1 MVCQRRTP
9 TYDSLMHT
17 VCVSM
22 MTMYGVAAICM
33 GKHAVLPPLLLT
45 EAHAGDKSDA
55 LGHQERLRQRY
66 RP

>member
-1 MVCQRRTP
+1 
-9 TYDSLMHT
+9 
-17 VCVSM
+17 M